1 MRQIREFV
9 LCRLLSRP
17 AQSARIWRIF
27 WGGSEASRGVQS
39 FQENRLANPAECRK
53 MAEECMRRAQAANAS
68 EVRAILISMART
80 WTALAVQAERLQ
92 TLTDRLGTNDGS
104 S

>member
-1 MRQIREFV
+1 
-9 LCRLLSRP
+9 
-17 AQSARIWRIF
+17 
-27 WGGSEASRGVQS
+27 
-39 FQENRLANPAECRK
+39 